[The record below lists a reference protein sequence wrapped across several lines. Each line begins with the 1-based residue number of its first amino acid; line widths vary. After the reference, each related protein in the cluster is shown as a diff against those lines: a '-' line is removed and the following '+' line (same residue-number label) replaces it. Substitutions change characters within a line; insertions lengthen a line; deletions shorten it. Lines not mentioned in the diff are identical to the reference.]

1 MSHLIRVSIVGAM
14 PNGEVWSV
22 NPCYRLGTGLE
33 VPVSD
38 AQMTAIAA
46 AINARAVS
54 TGILTMWST
63 TTSITG
69 VRLEA
74 RLLDGTLQN
83 IVEGSRAVPA
93 VGTGTNTHPFQ
104 TAMVTSLRTGT
115 SGPRGRGRLYWPATA
130 FAMSGATLRVN
141 QASLSS
147 FVLGVKTYLSGI
159 ETDIE
164 ASVGG
169 SSLGVWS
176 RTSNSIDNVNTI
188 QAGDVLDTQRR
199 RRDSL
204 IEAYTSTTYP

>member
-1 MSHLIRVSIVGAM
+1 M

-22 NPCYRLGTGLE
+22 NPVYRLGTGGT

-38 AQMTAIAA
+38 AQLTTIAT
-46 AINARAVS
+46 AINARTVS

-63 TTSITG
+63 STSITG

-74 RLLDGTLQN
+74 RLITGELQT

-93 VGTGTNTHPFQ
+93 VGSGSNTHPFQ

-141 QASLSS
+141 ATSLNS
-147 FVLGVKTYLSGI
+147 FLLGVKTYLSGI

-169 SSLGVWS
+169 ASLAVWS
-176 RTSNSIDNVNTI
+176 RTSDSIDNVATI

-199 RRDSL
+199 RRDAL
-204 IEAYTSTTYP
+204 IEAFQTTTYP